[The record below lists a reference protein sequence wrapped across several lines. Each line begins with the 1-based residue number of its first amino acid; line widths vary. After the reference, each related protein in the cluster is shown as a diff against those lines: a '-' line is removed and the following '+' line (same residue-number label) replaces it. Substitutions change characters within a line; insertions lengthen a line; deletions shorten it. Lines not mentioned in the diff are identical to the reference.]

1 MLLTIFKYC
10 VKFIAKYKINTKIKA
25 ILKNDEQLFI
35 ASNNFK
41 IMDTNY
47 QNHSFNLMKKINLKR
62 ILNIIILFF

>member
-25 ILKNDEQLFI
+25 ILKKDEQLFI

>member
-47 QNHSFNLMKKINLKR
+47 PKNSFNLMKKK
-62 ILNIIILFF
+62 